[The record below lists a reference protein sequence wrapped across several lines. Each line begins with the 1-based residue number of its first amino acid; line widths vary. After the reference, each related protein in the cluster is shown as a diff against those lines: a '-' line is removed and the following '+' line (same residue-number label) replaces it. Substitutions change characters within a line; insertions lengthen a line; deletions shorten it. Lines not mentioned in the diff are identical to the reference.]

1 MRMGALP
8 LLSIFMRKLKFILA
22 CIPALVLAQER
33 VKSEADA
40 ILDELFPI
48 DSLTIESMVL
58 DLKKQDFLYI
68 NTLYNTKTLFSGRD
82 FGVEQYSFFPAISYI
97 DSNNFFLN
105 VGSGY
110 YSEVDPQWDFITFSG
125 GYSNHLNKKKSIV
138 ATVAY
143 SYTTFTEDVADLN
156 NQRVSLSLSYRAK
169 WFRNALSG
177 GYLFGGNRSSY
188 LSNNTYFNID
198 LLASKSLD
206 ISIEPRVGIFWG
218 NQTVTELVRIGLFQF
233 QEVSTDVFQLL
244 NTEVSIPIAFDF
256 GKWDFE
262 IDYTYAIPNALPGEE
277 KPSNNGY
284 FSISLGYLIGL

>member
-40 ILDELFPI
+40 LLDELFPI

-105 VGSGY
+105 IGSGY

-138 ATVAY
+138 ATAAY

>member
-110 YSEVDPQWDFITFSG
+110 YSEVDPQWDFISFSG

-188 LSNNTYFNID
+188 FSNNTYFNID

-206 ISIEPRVGIFWG
+206 ISIEPRVGVFWG
-218 NQTVTELVRIGLFQF
+218 NQTITELVRIGSFQF

-244 NTEVSIPIAFDF
+244 NTEVSIPIEFDF

-262 IDYTYAIPNALPGEE
+262 IDYTYAMPNALPCEE

-284 FSISLGYLIGL
+284 FSISLGYLIRL

>member
-1 MRMGALP
+1 MIMGALP

-82 FGVEQYSFFPAISYI
+82 FGVEQYSFFPAISYL

-110 YSEVDPQWDFITFSG
+110 YIEVDPQWDFITFSG
-125 GYSNHLNKKKSIV
+125 GYLNHLNKKKSIV
-138 ATVAY
+138 ATAAY

-169 WFRNALSG
+169 QFRNALSG

-218 NQTVTELVRIGLFQF
+218 NQTITELVRIGFFQF

-244 NTEVSIPIAFDF
+244 NTELSIPIEFDF

-262 IDYTYAIPNALPGEE
+262 IDYTYAMPNALPGEE

>member
-1 MRMGALP
+1 
-8 LLSIFMRKLKFILA
+8 MRKLKFIVA

-33 VKSEADA
+33 VRSEADA
-40 ILDELFPI
+40 ILDEFFPI
-48 DSLTIESMVL
+48 DSLSIEAMVN
-58 DLKKQDFLYI
+58 DLKKQDFLYL
-68 NTLYNTKTLFSGRD
+68 NTLYNNKTLFSGRD

-110 YSEVDPQWDFITFSG
+110 YSEVNPQWDFITFSA
-125 GYSNHLNKKKSIV
+125 GYSNYLNKKKSIM
-138 ATVAY
+138 ATGVY
-143 SYTTFTEDVADLN
+143 SYTSFTEDVADLN

-188 LSNNTYFNID
+188 VSNNTYFTID
-198 LLASKSLD
+198 LLKSKPLD
-206 ISIEPRVGIFWG
+206 ISIEPRLGIFWG
-218 NQTVTELVRIGLFQF
+218 NQTITELVRIGFFQF
-233 QEVSTDVFQLL
+233 EEVSTDVFQLL

-256 GKWDFE
+256 GKWDVE
-262 IDYTYAIPNALPGEE
+262 IDYTYAIPNALPGED
-277 KPSNNGY
+277 KPTINGY

>member
-1 MRMGALP
+1 MRY
-8 LLSIFMRKLKFILA
+8 FFLA

-68 NTLYNTKTLFSGRD
+68 NNLYNTKTLFSGRD

-138 ATVAY
+138 ATAAY

-218 NQTVTELVRIGLFQF
+218 NQTITELVLIGFFQF

-244 NTEVSIPIAFDF
+244 NTEVSIPIEFDF

-262 IDYTYAIPNALPGEE
+262 IVYTHAMPNALPGEE

>member
-138 ATVAY
+138 ATAAY
-143 SYTTFTEDVADLN
+143 SYTTFTEDIADLN

-169 WFRNALSG
+169 QFRNALSG

-218 NQTVTELVRIGLFQF
+218 NQTITELVLIGFFQF
-233 QEVSTDVFQLL
+233 QEVSTDVSQLL
-244 NTEVSIPIAFDF
+244 NTEVSIPIEFDF

-262 IDYTYAIPNALPGEE
+262 IDYTYAMPNALPGEE

>member
-8 LLSIFMRKLKFILA
+8 LLSFFMRKLIFFLA

-138 ATVAY
+138 ATAAY

-206 ISIEPRVGIFWG
+206 ISIEPRVGVFWG
-218 NQTVTELVRIGLFQF
+218 NQTITELVRIGSFQF

-244 NTEVSIPIAFDF
+244 NTEVSIPIEFDF

-262 IDYTYAIPNALPGEE
+262 IDYTYAMPNALPGEE

>member
-1 MRMGALP
+1 MGALP

-218 NQTVTELVRIGLFQF
+218 NQTITELVRIGFFQF

-244 NTEVSIPIAFDF
+244 NTEVSIPIEFDF

-262 IDYTYAIPNALPGEE
+262 IDYTYAMPNALPGEE

-284 FSISLGYLIGL
+284 FSISLGYLIRL

>member
-8 LLSIFMRKLKFILA
+8 LLSFFMRKLIFFLA

-138 ATVAY
+138 ATAAY

-206 ISIEPRVGIFWG
+206 ISIEPRVGVFWG
-218 NQTVTELVRIGLFQF
+218 NQTITELVRIGFFQF

-244 NTEVSIPIAFDF
+244 NTEVSIPIEFDF

-262 IDYTYAIPNALPGEE
+262 IDYTYAMPNALPGEE

>member
-8 LLSIFMRKLKFILA
+8 LLSIFMRKLNFFLA

-138 ATVAY
+138 ATAAY

-206 ISIEPRVGIFWG
+206 ISIEPRVGVFWG
-218 NQTVTELVRIGLFQF
+218 NQTITELVRIGSFQF

-244 NTEVSIPIAFDF
+244 NTEVSIPIEFDF

-262 IDYTYAIPNALPGEE
+262 IDYTYAMPNALPGEE

>member
-1 MRMGALP
+1 M
-8 LLSIFMRKLKFILA
+8 
-22 CIPALVLAQER
+22 VLAQER

-138 ATVAY
+138 ATAAY

-206 ISIEPRVGIFWG
+206 ISIEPRVGVFWG
-218 NQTVTELVRIGLFQF
+218 NQTITELVRIGFFQF

-244 NTEVSIPIAFDF
+244 NTEVSIPIEFDF

-262 IDYTYAIPNALPGEE
+262 IDYSYAMPNALPGEE

-284 FSISLGYLIGL
+284 FSISLGYLIRL

>member
-1 MRMGALP
+1 MK
-8 LLSIFMRKLKFILA
+8 KLKFIVA
-22 CIPALVLAQER
+22 CIPVLVFAQES

-48 DSLTIESMVL
+48 DSLSIKAMAN

-68 NTLYNTKTLFSGRD
+68 NTLYNKKTLFSGRD

-97 DSNNFFLN
+97 DANNFFLN

-110 YSEVDPQWDFITFSG
+110 YSEVDPQWDFINFSV
-125 GYSNHLNKKKSIV
+125 GYSIYLNKKKSIM
-138 ATVAY
+138 ATGVY
-143 SYTTFTEDVADLN
+143 SYTSFTEDVAELN
-156 NQRVSLSLSYRAK
+156 NQRVSLSLSYRNK

-177 GYLFGGNRSSY
+177 GYLFGGNTSSY
-188 LSNNTYFNID
+188 MSNSTYFNID
-198 LLASKSLD
+198 LLESKSLD

-218 NQTVTELVRIGLFQF
+218 NQTVTELVRVGIFQF
-233 QEVSTDVFQLL
+233 EEVSTDVFQIL
-244 NTEVSIPIAFDF
+244 NTELSLPIAFDF

-262 IDYTYAIPNALPGEE
+262 IEYTFAIPNALPGEDD
-277 KPSNNGY
+277 PTNNGY

>member
-8 LLSIFMRKLKFILA
+8 LLSNFIRKLKFILA

-138 ATVAY
+138 ATAAY

-218 NQTVTELVRIGLFQF
+218 NQTITELVLIGFFQF

-244 NTEVSIPIAFDF
+244 NTEVSIPIEFDF

-262 IDYTYAIPNALPGEE
+262 IDYTYAMPNALPGEE

>member
-218 NQTVTELVRIGLFQF
+218 NQTITELVRIGFFQF

-244 NTEVSIPIAFDF
+244 NTEVSIPVEFDF

-262 IDYTYAIPNALPGEE
+262 IDYTYAMPNALPGEE

>member
-138 ATVAY
+138 ATAAY

-206 ISIEPRVGIFWG
+206 ISIEPRVGVFWG
-218 NQTVTELVRIGLFQF
+218 NQTITELVRIGSFQF

-244 NTEVSIPIAFDF
+244 NTEVSIPIEFDF

-262 IDYTYAIPNALPGEE
+262 IDYTYAMPNALPGEE

>member
-218 NQTVTELVRIGLFQF
+218 NQTITELVIIGFFQF

-244 NTEVSIPIAFDF
+244 NTEVSIPIEFDF

-262 IDYTYAIPNALPGEE
+262 IDYTYAMPNALPGEE

>member
-110 YSEVDPQWDFITFSG
+110 YSEVDPQWDFISFSG

-218 NQTVTELVRIGLFQF
+218 NQTITELVRIGFFQF

-244 NTEVSIPIAFDF
+244 NTEVSIPIEFDF

-262 IDYTYAIPNALPGEE
+262 IDYTYAMPNALPGEE

-284 FSISLGYLIGL
+284 FSISLGYLIRL

>member
-138 ATVAY
+138 ATAAY

-218 NQTVTELVRIGLFQF
+218 NQTITELVRIGFFQF

-244 NTEVSIPIAFDF
+244 NTEVSIPIEFDF
-256 GKWDFE
+256 GKWEFE
-262 IDYTYAIPNALPGEE
+262 IDYTYAMPNALPGEE

>member
-1 MRMGALP
+1 MRIGALP

-138 ATVAY
+138 ATAAY

-218 NQTVTELVRIGLFQF
+218 NQTITELIRIGFFQF

-244 NTEVSIPIAFDF
+244 NTEVSIPIEFDF

-262 IDYTYAIPNALPGEE
+262 IDYTYAMPNALPGEE

>member
-1 MRMGALP
+1 MRIGALP

-138 ATVAY
+138 ATAAY

-169 WFRNALSG
+169 QFRNALSG

-206 ISIEPRVGIFWG
+206 ISIEPRVGVFWG
-218 NQTVTELVRIGLFQF
+218 NQTITELVRIGSFQF

-244 NTEVSIPIAFDF
+244 NTEVSIPIEFDF

-262 IDYTYAIPNALPGEE
+262 IDYTYAMPNALPGEE

>member
-138 ATVAY
+138 ATAAY

-218 NQTVTELVRIGLFQF
+218 NQTITELVRIGFFQF

-244 NTEVSIPIAFDF
+244 NTEVSIPIEFDF

-262 IDYTYAIPNALPGEE
+262 IDYTYAMPNALPGEE

>member
-206 ISIEPRVGIFWG
+206 ISIEPWVGIFWG
-218 NQTVTELVRIGLFQF
+218 NQTITELVRIGFFQF

-244 NTEVSIPIAFDF
+244 NTEVSIPIEFDF

-262 IDYTYAIPNALPGEE
+262 IDYTYAMPNALPGEE

>member
-138 ATVAY
+138 ATAAY

-218 NQTVTELVRIGLFQF
+218 NQTITELVRIGLFQF

-244 NTEVSIPIAFDF
+244 NTEVSIPIEFDF

-262 IDYTYAIPNALPGEE
+262 IDYTYAMPNALPGEE

>member
-188 LSNNTYFNID
+188 LSNNIYFNID

-218 NQTVTELVRIGLFQF
+218 NQTITELVRIGFFQF

-244 NTEVSIPIAFDF
+244 NTELSIPIEFDF

-262 IDYTYAIPNALPGEE
+262 IDYTYAMPNALPDEE
-277 KPSNNGY
+277 KPSNNSY
-284 FSISLGYLIGL
+284 FCISLGYLIGL

>member
-8 LLSIFMRKLKFILA
+8 LLSIFMRKLIFFLA

-125 GYSNHLNKKKSIV
+125 GYSNYLNKKKSIL
-138 ATVAY
+138 ATGVY

-188 LSNNTYFNID
+188 FSNNTYFNID

-206 ISIEPRVGIFWG
+206 ISIEPRVGVFWG
-218 NQTVTELVRIGLFQF
+218 NQTITELVRIGFFQF

-244 NTEVSIPIAFDF
+244 NTEVSIPIEFDF

-262 IDYTYAIPNALPGEE
+262 IDYTYAMPNALPGEE

>member
-68 NTLYNTKTLFSGRD
+68 NTLYNTKTLFSWRD

-138 ATVAY
+138 ATAAY

-206 ISIEPRVGIFWG
+206 IPIEPRVGIFWG
-218 NQTVTELVRIGLFQF
+218 NQTITELIRIGFFQF

-244 NTEVSIPIAFDF
+244 NTEVSIPIEFDF

-262 IDYTYAIPNALPGEE
+262 IDYTYAMPNALPGEE

>member
-110 YSEVDPQWDFITFSG
+110 YSEVDPQWDFISFSG

-218 NQTVTELVRIGLFQF
+218 NQTITELIRIGFFQF

-244 NTEVSIPIAFDF
+244 NTEVSIPIEFDF

-262 IDYTYAIPNALPGEE
+262 IDYTYAMPNALPGEE

-284 FSISLGYLIGL
+284 FSISLGYLIRL

>member
-218 NQTVTELVRIGLFQF
+218 NQTITELVRIGFFQF

-244 NTEVSIPIAFDF
+244 NTEVSIPIEFDF

-262 IDYTYAIPNALPGEE
+262 IVYTYAMPNALPGEE

>member
-8 LLSIFMRKLKFILA
+8 LLSFFMRKLIFFLA

-48 DSLTIESMVL
+48 ESLTIESMVL

-138 ATVAY
+138 ATAAY

-206 ISIEPRVGIFWG
+206 ISIEPRVGVFWG
-218 NQTVTELVRIGLFQF
+218 NQTITELVRIGSFQF

-244 NTEVSIPIAFDF
+244 NTEVSIPIEFDF

-262 IDYTYAIPNALPGEE
+262 IDYTYAMPNALPGEE

>member
-8 LLSIFMRKLKFILA
+8 LLSILMRKLKFILA

-218 NQTVTELVRIGLFQF
+218 NQTITELVLIGFFQF

-244 NTEVSIPIAFDF
+244 NTEVSIPIEFDF

-262 IDYTYAIPNALPGEE
+262 IDYTYAMPNALPGEE